1 MCIAVPFVGIFFFN
15 QINCNLHYYHICT
28 VMQYKNSGEMMV
40 ASEYMNLF
48 LNCSE
53 LTTVYFYIGYRN
65 LVRSV
70 S

>member
-1 MCIAVPFVGIFFFN
+1 
-15 QINCNLHYYHICT
+15 
-28 VMQYKNSGEMMV
+28 MQYKNSGEMMV